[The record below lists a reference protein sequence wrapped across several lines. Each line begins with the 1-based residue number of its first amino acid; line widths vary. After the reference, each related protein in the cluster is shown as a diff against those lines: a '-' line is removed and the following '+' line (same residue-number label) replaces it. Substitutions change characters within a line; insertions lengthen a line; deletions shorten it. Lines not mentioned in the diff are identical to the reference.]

1 MTKADPGAHLEDCHA
16 QWHDLCLSEKGME
29 EDRTEIIET
38 PTGPSTEREVVHHN
52 VGPTQRVTEMR
63 TTVPRHSVDEY
74 DTVAYDPYEGR
85 RLAAVRLTQVIYWV
99 FALVEGLIAIRLILR
114 ALGANPSAGFA
125 QFIYGI
131 TGPLVAP
138 FMGLFG
144 NPTYQ
149 NSVLELSSIVAL
161 IVYALVAWLLAKL
174 VWILVGETR
183 SAIRTRSTQMDSRI

>member
-1 MTKADPGAHLEDCHA
+1 
-16 QWHDLCLSEKGME
+16 ME

-38 PTGPSTEREVVHHN
+38 PTGPATEREVVRHD
-52 VGPTQRVTEMR
+52 VAPAQRVTEVR
-63 TTVPRHSVDEY
+63 STAPRQSVDEY
-74 DTVAYDPYEGR
+74 DTVAYDPFEGR
-85 RLAAVRLTQVIYWV
+85 RLAAYRLTQIIYWV

-125 QFIYGI
+125 QFIYGV

-138 FMGLFG
+138 FINLFG
-144 NPTYQ
+144 NPTYN

-161 IVYALVAWLLAKL
+161 IVYALVAWLLGKL

-183 SAIRTRSTQMDSRI
+183 SAVRTRSTQMDSRV